1 MHHAHCYMPANLAM
15 ILDIKP
21 SLISAGV
28 NSFYYRDPL
37 DLTDIVK

>member
-28 NSFYYRDPL
+28 NAFYYRDPL
-37 DLTDIVK
+37 DLKVS